1 MSDGQT
7 NAGGTLRRVL
17 KGLFASILVVSGA
30 TLGAIGVASVASA
43 TTSISVSVAA
53 TGQGAG
59 SSESNTGTCSTST
72 TTCSVTSATF
82 TPTSG
87 ASYLIFAA
95 HTSATASNDAASLT
109 SAALSNITPEPTLT
123 NTSNP
128 AGATAKTVP
137 DVEWVWLATGT
148 STKAKATV
156 DFAKKSKKATTNA
169 NPYNFIVVLKLSN
182 VASTAIAAHVLTA
195 AKTTAK
201 KATVTLDAASTSK
214 QLILFY
220 MGADPS
226 PGTPGWTNSVTGL
239 LSGYHSGGPTTGDGV
254 LVATAPA
261 GTAST
266 VIDSTGG
273 GWPAGAGAGFGA
285 IDVVLGKVTYATTTT
300 LTVPAAFTAGTSEN
314 WTVTV
319 SSSGHGH
326 PTKASVVV
334 ETTTASHTVCTVTS
348 GTETT
353 SGSTAI
359 SGSCS
364 GTLPAGNHTHLKAVY
379 PATGTYATSTSTT
392 HSVVV
397 TGHATTTTLI
407 VPATFITGTFESWT
421 VSVSSTSNGHP
432 AIATIL
438 VETGTT
444 PICTVLPGTETTT
457 GTTAITGTCSG
468 TLTAGDHTHLKAVYP
483 ATGTFTTS
491 TSSTQSLVVSGHPTT
506 TTLTVPASFVGGTSE
521 SWTIKVAT
529 TGHGNPATATV
540 VVETGTTP
548 ICTVSPGTETTTGT
562 TAITGTCSGTLAPG
576 DHTHLKAVYPATGTY
591 TTSTSST
598 HSVTVTGF
606 ATTTTL
612 TVPAPFVAGTAE
624 NWTVKVSSSSH
635 GHPTKASVVVETT
648 TAGHT
653 VCTVTSG
660 SETTTGS
667 TAIHGTCS
675 GTLTAG
681 THSHLKAVYPPTG
694 TYAGSTSTTHSL
706 TVSSSG
712 GGGGGGGPSATVP
725 GAPTLK
731 TATPGTSLVHLV
743 WTAPSSNGGATITKY
758 EVCYSTTSAGVAAC
772 SSHKT
777 VGNVTSTTV
786 TGLTNGKKYFF
797 AVKAHNSQG
806 FGPLSNIK
814 TATANLPPPAAP
826 TRVAG
831 TTADA
836 TAAAE
841 FERAYPS
848 TKGLC
853 PTSRTAVLATTKA
866 YQDALSS
873 QFLAQ
878 SLTTGTLLTPTT
890 TLAAVTAA
898 TLKAEGIATVD
909 VVGGSLAISTTVV
922 KALQKLTAF
931 GCGGSTPAGK
941 IAVLRIAGPTA
952 EGTAMAIAEHVGTA
966 ASLAFAAAY
975 APGKYNDT
983 VGKGSTAPAGSV
995 PTAILASA
1003 KEFQDAETAS
1013 VISYHTKLPLLL
1025 TGPTSLSATAFAA
1038 MTKLGIKQVILM
1050 GGPFAV
1056 SNTVEAAIAAKGISV
1071 LRIAGKDATDTARE
1085 LARFE
1090 TANAPAGL
1098 GWTPG
1103 HRIMV
1108 TRGNGFTDGIAG
1120 AVLDSPHNT
1129 ATGPPG
1135 TVRPLLLTESPTTV
1149 GTYLTTFLKVT
1160 CHTGINGTKAKTV
1173 NALTILGGTLA
1184 VTTAVVV
1191 AMQTDLAH

>member
-195 AKTTAK
+195 GKTTAK

-397 TGHATTTTLI
+397 TGHA
-407 VPATFITGTFESWT
+407 
-421 VSVSSTSNGHP
+421 
-432 AIATIL
+432 
-438 VETGTT
+438 
-444 PICTVLPGTETTT
+444 
-457 GTTAITGTCSG
+457 
-468 TLTAGDHTHLKAVYP
+468 
-483 ATGTFTTS
+483 
-491 TSSTQSLVVSGHPTT
+491 TT

-941 IAVLRIAGPTA
+941 IVVLRIAGPTA

-1071 LRIAGKDATDTARE
+1071 LRIAGKDATDTACE